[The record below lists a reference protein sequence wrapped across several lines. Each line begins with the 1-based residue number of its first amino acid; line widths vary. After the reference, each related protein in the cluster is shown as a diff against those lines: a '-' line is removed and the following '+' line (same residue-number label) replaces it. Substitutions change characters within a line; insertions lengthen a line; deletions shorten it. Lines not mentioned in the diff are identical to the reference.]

1 MVKRWRFGLVGVGR
15 GSGYGRLL
23 ATDPRCEIVGCC
35 DASEGALARFQREL
49 ELPEARC
56 FTDYDAFIG
65 SVGMDAVFIG
75 TPMPVHAEQ
84 TVKAVQAGV
93 SVLSEVTA
101 ASTMEGCRRIV
112 EAVRRTG
119 RLYMLAENCCYW
131 PFVQEWGK
139 LVQSGRLG
147 EIIYSECEYLHPIPD
162 LVIDP
167 ATGEPRWRAGRA
179 PLHYCSH
186 SLGPILEITQDR
198 VVRAMGLGNGHRIM
212 PDHPVVGTIDI
223 QVALFETER
232 GAIIKLARSSMVP
245 RHPMMHYYTLQGTKG
260 FVETDRMGPTSGLLY
275 VKGEMERAQPI
286 PVSLTDVSLPE
297 AAGAGGHGTAEYGV
311 VQDFLR
317 ALETGERPRL
327 DVVRAMDLTAPG
339 LVAHESAMKG
349 GVWMAVPSFA

>member
-1 MVKRWRFGLVGVGR
+1 MAKGWRFGLVGVGR
-15 GSGYGRLL
+15 GSEYGRLL
-23 ATDPRCEIVGCC
+23 ATDPRCEVVGCC
-35 DASEGALARFQREL
+35 DTSEQALARFQQEL
-49 ELPEARC
+49 GLADSRC
-56 FTDYDAFIG
+56 FTDYDRFIG
-65 SVGMDAVFIG
+65 SLEMDAVFIG
-75 TPMPVHAEQ
+75 TPMPAHAEQ
-84 TVKAVQAGV
+84 TVTAVEAGV
-93 SVLSEVTA
+93 NVLSEVTA

-119 RLYMLAENCCYW
+119 KAYMLAENCCYW

-147 EIIYSECEYLHPIPD
+147 EIIYSECEYLHPIPH
-162 LVIDP
+162 LIVDP
-167 ATGEPRWRAGRA
+167 ETGQSRWRAARA

-198 VVRAMGLGNGHRIM
+198 IVRAMGLGQGHRMM

-245 RHPMMHYYTLQGTKG
+245 RHPMIHYYTLQGTKG

-275 VKGEMERAQPI
+275 VKDEMERAQPI
-286 PVSLTDVSLPE
+286 PISFADESLPE
-297 AAGAGGHGTAEYGV
+297 AARAGGHGTAEYGV
-311 VQDFLR
+311 VQDFLH

-327 DVVRAMDLTAPG
+327 DEVRAMDLTAPG
-339 LVAHESAMKG
+339 LIAHESAMKG
-349 GVWMAVPSFA
+349 GVWMEVPSFA